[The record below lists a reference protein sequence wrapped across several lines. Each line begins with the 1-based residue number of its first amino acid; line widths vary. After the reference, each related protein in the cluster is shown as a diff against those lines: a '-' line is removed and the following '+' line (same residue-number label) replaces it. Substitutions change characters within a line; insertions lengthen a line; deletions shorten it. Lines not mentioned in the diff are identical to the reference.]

1 MLQAAIIILVGS
13 ISLLFL
19 PQSVCNKI
27 TKMAEVLTGNYTIIS
42 LWKPIF
48 SNKKRRYS
56 TAALLLFLGLIL
68 LILSIGDVK

>member
-1 MLQAAIIILVGS
+1 
-13 ISLLFL
+13 
-19 PQSVCNKI
+19 
-27 TKMAEVLTGNYTIIS
+27 MAEVLTGNYTIIS